1 MFAHLDDLLLKF
13 AIWQYHRL
21 PAVVASQFW
30 QSCGCLFT
38 KCAARAVAAC
48 ALPAAAG
55 RDRASRFGRAAVL
68 SCIPCMI
75 VHPSCGCPFT
85 KGVPRVQSLRA
96 RFQLPL
102 GAIVHP
108 LAGPQ
113 DDVPV
118 IQLGPAGIVRCK
130 RCRTYINPFMMW
142 QDGGRCGTGTCIDP
156 KH

>member
-1 MFAHLDDLLLKF
+1 MP
-13 AIWQYHRL
+13 RL
-21 PAVVASQFW
+21 
-30 QSCGCLFT
+30 
-38 KCAARAVAAC
+38 
-48 ALPAAAG
+48 
-55 RDRASRFGRAAVL
+55 
-68 SCIPCMI
+68 
-75 VHPSCGCPFT
+75 
-85 KGVPRVQSLRA
+85 QSLRA

-142 QDGGRCGTGTCIDP
+142 QDGGRCGA
-156 KH
+156 

>member
-1 MFAHLDDLLLKF
+1 M
-13 AIWQYHRL
+13 
-21 PAVVASQFW
+21 
-30 QSCGCLFT
+30 
-38 KCAARAVAAC
+38 
-48 ALPAAAG
+48 
-55 RDRASRFGRAAVL
+55 
-68 SCIPCMI
+68 
-75 VHPSCGCPFT
+75 
-85 KGVPRVQSLRA
+85 QSLRA

-142 QDGGRCGTGTCIDP
+142 QDGGRCGAGPVLPIPLARLRPYAMFSAGWITSSPCSSASQTPIC
-156 KH
+156 

>member
-1 MFAHLDDLLLKF
+1 M
-13 AIWQYHRL
+13 
-21 PAVVASQFW
+21 
-30 QSCGCLFT
+30 
-38 KCAARAVAAC
+38 
-48 ALPAAAG
+48 
-55 RDRASRFGRAAVL
+55 
-68 SCIPCMI
+68 
-75 VHPSCGCPFT
+75 
-85 KGVPRVQSLRA
+85 PRGQSLRA

-142 QDGGRCGTGTCIDP
+142 QDGGRCGAGLGPPVPAARLRPCVLDFLALQDMLATQLSLASILC
-156 KH
+156 

>member
-1 MFAHLDDLLLKF
+1 M
-13 AIWQYHRL
+13 RL
-21 PAVVASQFW
+21 
-30 QSCGCLFT
+30 
-38 KCAARAVAAC
+38 
-48 ALPAAAG
+48 
-55 RDRASRFGRAAVL
+55 
-68 SCIPCMI
+68 
-75 VHPSCGCPFT
+75 
-85 KGVPRVQSLRA
+85 QSLRA

-142 QDGGRCGTGTCIDP
+142 QDGGRCGAGLVLPVPAACLRPWAGLLSAAEHACRTDVACEHHSLTEHGSMVCLNL
-156 KH
+156 